1 MECCL
6 IDREYYPLAMAA
18 EILECSEDDLIH
30 FAATQKIEV
39 HVLAD
44 KYISV
49 RHYKDGSDKYIF
61 LPSVALVSHEYF
73 SSLEISNVHPLLMLI
88 IPSTENNNELFN
100 VFPPFLDG
108 MGEEIELSDFV
119 ILHGELMKIKKPV
132 EQNAISDV
140 KGAYVYDA
148 QDSYMSKELLI
159 LNEASQKFWG
169 NADPKEK
176 DTHLKRD
183 VVIKH
188 LIDKGFSE
196 IKAKTGASIIR
207 PVWAAQGRRSTD

>member
-1 MECCL
+1 
-6 IDREYYPLAMAA
+6 MAA

-73 SSLEISNVHPLLMLI
+73 SSLEISNVHTLLMLI
-88 IPSTENNNELFN
+88 IPGTENNNELFN

-132 EQNAISDV
+132 EQNVLAPKDVSDREESTYLNIIGGLLGLMLGETPAGAKQSVYINQSAIVSALLVHYED
-140 KGAYVYDA
+140 KAGI
-148 QDSYMSKELLI
+148 SKRTLE
-159 LNEASQKFWG
+159 SKF
-169 NADPKEK
+169 A
-176 DTHLKRD
+176 
-183 VVIKH
+183 
-188 LIDKGFSE
+188 
-196 IKAKTGASIIR
+196 KANKSIT
-207 PVWAAQGRRSTD
+207 QE